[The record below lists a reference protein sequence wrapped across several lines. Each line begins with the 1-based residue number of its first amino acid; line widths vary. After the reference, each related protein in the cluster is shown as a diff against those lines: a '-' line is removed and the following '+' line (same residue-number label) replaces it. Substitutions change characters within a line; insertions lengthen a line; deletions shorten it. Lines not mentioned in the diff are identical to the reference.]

1 MYIREYNHFISD
13 RKGQVIGG
21 IHPYHEVLYVF
32 NGEFNI
38 HWIGSV
44 FRTKAPALFIFP
56 PSSPHQIEQISS
68 LLECWFVELR
78 PQSTEYVPDL
88 ENLNIWN
95 LAQSQN
101 LGQPDDYID
110 MSATIHSIQQ
120 AILDDLPRN
129 CDESFLH
136 IMACDIQK
144 LLLQVNYCAQKKR
157 HPQERLTSHSLP
169 DRWSAQ
175 SFIYSQIR
183 HMEDNYMHDISLEEI
198 AKRSGYTPSYI
209 IRLFKEMTNL
219 TPLQYLY
226 ELRMDAATSYLQ
238 STPMSVQKIAET
250 VGFPNIHY
258 FSRMFKKKFGESPTE
273 WKKSHTQ

>member
-1 MYIREYNHFISD
+1 MYIREYNHIVSD
-13 RKGQVIGG
+13 RKGQITGG

-38 HWIGSV
+38 HWVGSV
-44 FRTKAPALFIFP
+44 FRTKAPALFVFP
-56 PSSPHQIEQISS
+56 PSSPHQIEQISP

-78 PQSTEYVPDL
+78 PQDTEYVPDL

-101 LGQPDDYID
+101 PEHPDDYPE
-110 MSATIHSIQQ
+110 MSATLHSIQRT
-120 AILDDLPRN
+120 ILEDLPRK
-129 CDESFLH
+129 DDDTFLH
-136 IMACDIQK
+136 ILACDVQK
-144 LLLQVNYCAQKKR
+144 LLLMVNYYAQKKR
-157 HPQERLTSHSLP
+157 RPQERLASHSLS

-175 SFIYSQIR
+175 NFIYSQIR
-183 HMEDNYMHDISLEEI
+183 HMEDNYMHGISLEDI

-226 ELRMDAATSYLQ
+226 ELRMDAATCYLC
-238 STPMSVQKIAET
+238 STTMSVQQIAET

-273 WKKSHTQ
+273 WKKSHAQ